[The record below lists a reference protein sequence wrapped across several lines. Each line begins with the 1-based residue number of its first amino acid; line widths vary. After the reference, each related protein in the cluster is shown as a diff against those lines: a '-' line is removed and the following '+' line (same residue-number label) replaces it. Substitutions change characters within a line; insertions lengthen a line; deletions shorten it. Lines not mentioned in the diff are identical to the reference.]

1 GKYSAHLPGG
11 FDERAPACACQ
22 PIQSAAFVRPKCGSP
37 RPVRQWVRLRS
48 SGQTRRIR
56 SDGNEGAC
64 RGNGRKNHDSERDW
78 ERHGDFDRPAR
89 RHRFNRFCKMS
100 TAAKRQPAKA
110 QTDRIRVLVADDH
123 VTVREGLVAII
134 GRQQDMKVV
143 SQASN
148 GREALELWQKFRH
161 DVAVLDRQMPGLDGV
176 RALEEIRLRDE
187 SVRAL
192 VLTTFDTDADVSRAI
207 KAGAKGY
214 LLKDAPREEL
224 LASIRKVYSGETSIP
239 P

>member
-1 GKYSAHLPGG
+1 
-11 FDERAPACACQ
+11 
-22 PIQSAAFVRPKCGSP
+22 
-37 RPVRQWVRLRS
+37 
-48 SGQTRRIR
+48 
-56 SDGNEGAC
+56 
-64 RGNGRKNHDSERDW
+64 
-78 ERHGDFDRPAR
+78 
-89 RHRFNRFCKMS
+89 MS

-110 QTDRIRVLVADDH
+110 QADRIRVLVADDH

-143 SQASN
+143 AQASN
-148 GREALELWQKFRH
+148 GREAVELWQKFRP
-161 DVAVLDRQMPGLDGV
+161 DVALLDLQMPVLDGV

-239 P
+239 PALVAKLAAGISSEALTGRELEVMSLLARGKSNKEIGANLYISETTVKSHLRSIFAKLNVLSRTEAITTASRRGLVQF